1 MGLLDELRKK
11 LGLDKKKPQPTP
23 EPKPA
28 PELGALDYL
37 KILNLLKGV
46 PLGKLGGTFG
56 LSVVIVFFAISG
68 LLAWL
73 VVFSRFVFSL
83 AL

>member
-1 MGLLDELRKK
+1 MGFIDDLRKK

-23 EPKPA
+23 APKPT
-28 PELGALDYL
+28 PDLGALDYL
-37 KILNLLKGV
+37 KILNLLKAV

-68 LLAWL
+68 LIAWL
-73 VVFSRFVFSL
+73 VVLAKFVFTL
-83 AL
+83 AR